1 MLSPPPPGLHVVGPL
16 HTRRDRRPFPAFSGK
31 NRPLLDYCIIFVAAP
46 KNAGRTG
53 WLLPETMGQDDD
65 EEGPAITLET
75 VQQALVLQGVEISDE
90 E

>member
-1 MLSPPPPGLHVVGPL
+1 
-16 HTRRDRRPFPAFSGK
+16 
-31 NRPLLDYCIIFVAAP
+31 
-46 KNAGRTG
+46 
-53 WLLPETMGQDDD
+53 MGQDDD